1 MFKSLGQFHGGVMG
15 GYAKLSVNNI
25 IDIEEEP
32 MKGSKSIQPTWK
44 GWVVVI
50 LSLYGFHNLFLDDNP
65 PFKGQFPLPKKET

>member
-32 MKGSKSIQPTWK
+32 MKGIPVNSNGLKRKGGCHSHILWFLESIL
-44 GWVVVI
+44 G
-50 LSLYGFHNLFLDDNP
+50 
-65 PFKGQFPLPKKET
+65 